1 MPAVTNPNPDR
12 ARRGGNAAATTA
24 MVARAAAAGEEEEPT
39 AASPAAIVAQ
49 PAPAAAT
56 RTVYGQIRSTH
67 RSRMHHGT
75 VMERPTSWCTCM
87 RRCTSRR
94 SCTTRVGSPTLSGT
108 RATPTARPATT
119 RSISGRA
126 AASAKKTKGP
136 GALHVAQCKLERQDD
151 ILLRFVCRG

>member
-1 MPAVTNPNPDR
+1 MPPHANPNPDR
-12 ARRGGNAAATTA
+12 GRRGANAAATTA

-75 VMERPTSWCTCM
+75 ADKLVYMHE
-87 RRCTSRR
+87 
-94 SCTTRVGSPTLSGT
+94 
-108 RATPTARPATT
+108 
-119 RSISGRA
+119 
-126 AASAKKTKGP
+126 
-136 GALHVAQCKLERQDD
+136 ALHLEAKLHDAGWEPDIERHESDTDSQASDD
-151 ILLRFVCRG
+151 EVDFRKGGSLSKEKVLALCM